1 MSNNLKIAISG
12 KSGCGNSSVSQI
24 VAQRLSLRLINYTFK
39 SIAKERGIAFEEV
52 CQLAENDTSFDFQ
65 VDKRQVE
72 MANEGNCVLGSRLAI
87 WLLEDAALKVYLE
100 ASAEKRARRIKKREG
115 GDLDTVYREMIQRD
129 DRDRL
134 RYMKLY
140 KIDIDKYQI
149 ADLVID
155 TENKNQ
161 YQIAE
166 MIIRKITI

>member
-1 MSNNLKIAISG
+1 M
-12 KSGCGNSSVSQI
+12 
-24 VAQRLSLRLINYTFK
+24 
-39 SIAKERGIAFEEV
+39 
-52 CQLAENDTSFDFQ
+52 AENDTSFDFQ